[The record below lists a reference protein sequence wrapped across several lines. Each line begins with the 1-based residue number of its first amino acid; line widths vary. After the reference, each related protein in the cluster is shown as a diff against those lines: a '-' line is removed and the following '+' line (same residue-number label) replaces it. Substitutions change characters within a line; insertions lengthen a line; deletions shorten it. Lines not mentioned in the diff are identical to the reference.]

1 MQYRSILV
9 LAKRQFL
16 KTRLHNKQN
25 FLTANLDNLF
35 SFIHNSNDTIYFLLK
50 IGTLMNSVSER
61 QKKWKVKNKDF
72 TV

>member
-35 SFIHNSNDTIYFLLK
+35 FFIQNSNDTIYSLPK
-50 IGTLMNSVSER
+50 IGTLMNSMSD
-61 QKKWKVKNKDF
+61 KKIKIKKKMES
-72 TV
+72 